1 MGSPMSRLA
10 PYSHSPRVRRLL
22 RSLVPIVCPPEV
34 ERLGVVDAVVDHV
47 ALSMRAFPTPLRAA
61 LIAGLNAY
69 DLSAAAWPRAR
80 GKTASKLPRQR
91 AAGWYAWW
99 WKSPLLPQREL
110 VKAVKAL
117 MAIAYYEQAPVQAE
131 LGYAPQAWIDQVKGR
146 RLEVYGEAIRKHD
159 RSLIEPDP
167 LPSSLAARRA
177 ATREVG

>member
-1 MGSPMSRLA
+1 MSRLA
-10 PYSHSPRVRRLL
+10 DYSHSPRTRRLL

-47 ALSMRAFPTPLRAA
+47 ALSMRAFPAPLRRA
-61 LIAGLNAY
+61 LVLGLTTY

-80 GKTASKLPRQR
+80 GRTASKLPRQK
-91 AAGWYAWW
+91 AADWYARW

-110 VKAVKAL
+110 AKAVKAL
-117 MAIAYYEQAPVQAE
+117 MAIGTYEQPAVQRE
-131 LGYAPQAWIDQVKGR
+131 LGYAPQAWIDRVKTR
-146 RLEVYGEAIRKHD
+146 RLEVHADAIQKHA

-177 ATREVG
+177 ATREAG

>member
-1 MGSPMSRLA
+1 MSRLA
-10 PYSHSPRVRRLL
+10 DYSHSPRIRRLL

-47 ALSMRAFPTPLRAA
+47 GLSMRAFPAPLRRA
-61 LIAGLNAY
+61 LLLGLTTY

-80 GKTASKLPRQR
+80 GKTASKLPRHR
-91 AAGWYAWW
+91 AAGWYAFWW
-99 WKSPLLPQREL
+99 RSPLLPQREL
-110 VKAVKAL
+110 AKAIKMV
-117 MAIAYYEQAPVQAE
+117 MAIGYYEQPAVQAE

-146 RLEVYGEAIRKHD
+146 RLEVYSEAIRKHD

-177 ATREVG
+177 ATREAG

>member
-1 MGSPMSRLA
+1 MSRLA
-10 PYSHSPRVRRLL
+10 SYSHPPRVRRLL

-47 ALSMRAFPTPLRAA
+47 ALSMRAFPAPLRKA
-61 LIAGLNAY
+61 LLLGLTTY

-80 GKTASKLPRQR
+80 GRTAGKLPRHR
-91 AAGWYAWW
+91 AADWYAMW

-110 VKAVKAL
+110 AKAVKAL
-117 MAIAYYEQAPVQAE
+117 MAIAYYEQPAVQAE
-131 LGYAPQAWIDQVKGR
+131 LGYAPQAWIDKVKSR
-146 RLEVYGEAIRKHD
+146 RLEVYGDAVRKHE

-177 ATREVG
+177 ATREAG

>member
-1 MGSPMSRLA
+1 MSRLA
-10 PYSHSPRVRRLL
+10 NYSHSPRVRRLL

-47 ALSMRAFPTPLRAA
+47 ALSMRAFPGPLRRA
-61 LIAGLNAY
+61 LVLGLTTY

-80 GKTASKLPRQR
+80 GRTASKLPRHR
-91 AAGWYAWW
+91 AADWYALWW
-99 WKSPLLPQREL
+99 RSPLLPQREL
-110 VKAVKAL
+110 AKAVKAL
-117 MAIAYYEQAPVQAE
+117 MAIGYYEQPAVQRE
-131 LGYAPQAWIDQVKGR
+131 LGYAPQAWIEQVKTR
-146 RLEVYGEAIRKHD
+146 RLDVYADAIRRHD